1 MPSSSLNPIAARRSR
16 RRNRWSMADMIS
28 HVIARGSVCLALT
41 VTVPTATVL
50 PPALFAQSSSTRLS
64 PDHARGVA
72 DPRLDPR
79 VESILKRMTVE
90 EKVGQLVQYSAGQP
104 TGPGTGRTD
113 YDDMIAR
120 GQIGSLLNVVDPHEI
135 NKYQKIAVE
144 KSRLHIPILFG
155 LDVIHGFKTEFPI
168 PLGLAS
174 TWNPS
179 IVEKA
184 SRVAAMEASAD
195 GIRWTFSPMV
205 DIARDARWGRMAEG
219 AGEDPFLGSAMA
231 AAYVRG
237 YQGLHLDAPDS
248 IAACAKHY
256 VGYGAAE
263 AGRDYNSTEISEHT
277 LRQFYLPP
285 FHAAVEAGT
294 ASLMSA
300 FNSLNGVPSTANPF
314 TLKQVLR
321 KEWGFRGLV
330 VSDWNAVGE
339 LIPHGIAADGA
350 TAARKAFLAGVDMDM
365 VSSLYHENLQQ
376 IVRSGQATPAE
387 LDEAVRHVLRV
398 KLALGLFEHP
408 FVDEDTA
415 AKAFYHPD
423 SIALAQTAAERSFVL
438 LKNTNGPDGGP
449 VLPIA
454 TAPLNI
460 AVIGP
465 LGDDSSYPTGA
476 PQGTGPRVSLP
487 TALAQRVGEGHVF
500 RHKGAGILDG
510 TDQEI
515 AAAVAG
521 AQRADIVVLTLG
533 ESPDMS
539 GEAASRANLGLPGR
553 QQELLEAIV
562 RTGKPVVL
570 ILFSGRPLTVPWAF
584 EHVPAVI
591 AAWFP
596 GISGGPAL
604 ARILFGEV
612 NPSGKLVVS
621 WPRSVGQE
629 PLYYN
634 ALNTGRPSGD
644 VDLTRP
650 PADIAAKYVSRY
662 LDEQNA
668 PQFPFG
674 YGGSYTT
681 FNYGATTISTRHLSA
696 AVLNRRLAAGA
707 DAAAA
712 AMTAETEI
720 TNTGSLAGEE
730 VVQLYIQLRGTS
742 VAEPARMLKGFQTVA
757 IAPGESKKVKFELKP
772 ETFAI
777 WNANNEFAAEP
788 SQLKV
793 WISPDSTRGSA
804 AEAEITP

>member
-1 MPSSSLNPIAARRSR
+1 MPSSRHILIPSLGPHRSR
-16 RRNRWSMADMIS
+16 RSTLMKALS
-28 HVIARGSVCLALT
+28 RGLRFGGGIGGRFGGIVAVVTLSLAAQT
-41 VTVPTATVL
+41 PSNHSPTL
-50 PPALFAQSSSTRLS
+50 PSS
-64 PDHARGVA
+64 VA
-72 DPRLDPR
+72 DARLDAR
-79 VESILKRMTVE
+79 VESILHGMTLE

-120 GQIGSLLNVVDPHEI
+120 GQIGSLFNVIDPHEI
-135 NKYQKIAVE
+135 NKYQKIAME

-168 PLGLAS
+168 PLALAS
-174 TWNPS
+174 TWDPT

-219 AGEDPFLGSAMA
+219 AGEDPYLGSAMA

-237 YQGLHLDAPDS
+237 YQGERLNAPDS

-263 AGRDYNSTEISEHT
+263 GGRDYNSTEISEHT
-277 LRQFYLPP
+277 LREFYMPP

-294 ASLMSA
+294 VSLMSA
-300 FNSLNGVPSTANPF
+300 FNSLNGVPSSANSF

-330 VSDWNAVGE
+330 VSDWNAIGE
-339 LIPHGIAADGA
+339 LIPHGVANDGR
-350 TAARKAFLAGVDMDM
+350 TAARKAFVAGVDMDM
-365 VSSLYHENLQQ
+365 VSSLYHDNLGQ
-376 IVRSGQATPAE
+376 IVSSGQATTAE

-408 FVDEDTA
+408 FVDEGAA
-415 AKAFYHPD
+415 AKALYHPD
-423 SIALAQTAAERSFVL
+423 SIAMAQTAAERSFVL
-438 LKNTNGPDGGP
+438 LKNASGPDGKAL
-449 VLPIA
+449 LPL
-454 TAPLNI
+454 TAGTQNI

-465 LGDDSSYPTGA
+465 LGDDSSYPAGA
-476 PQGTGPRVSLP
+476 PQGAGPRLSLP
-487 TALAQRVGEGHVF
+487 AALAQRVGESHVLRF
-500 RHKGAGILDG
+500 RGTGILDG
-510 TDQEI
+510 SDEEI

-521 AQRADIVVLTLG
+521 AKKADLVVLTLG
-533 ESPDMS
+533 ESPEMS
-539 GEAASRANLGLPGR
+539 GEAASRAHLGLPGR

-562 RTGKPVVL
+562 RTGRPVVL

-584 EHVPAVI
+584 DHVPAVI
-591 AAWFP
+591 AAWLP
-596 GISGGPAL
+596 GIGGGPAL
-604 ARILFGEV
+604 ARTLFGEI

-634 ALNTGRPSGD
+634 SLNTGRPPGD

-650 PADIAAKYVSRY
+650 PTDIVSKYVSRY
-662 LDEQNA
+662 LDEQNS

-674 YGGSYTT
+674 YGGSYTS
-681 FNYGATTISTRHLSA
+681 FSYGTTQISTQSLSA
-696 AVLNRRLAAGA
+696 AALNKALSAGA
-707 DAAAA
+707 TV
-712 AMTAETEI
+712 MTAEAEV
-720 TNTGSLAGEE
+720 TNTGSRAGKE

-742 VAEPARMLKGFQTVA
+742 VAEPVRMLKGFQTVA
-757 IAPGESKKVKFELKP
+757 IAPGETKKIKFELP
-772 ETFAI
+772 SEAFAI
-777 WNANNEFAAEP
+777 WNDRDEFAAEP
-788 SQLKV
+788 AKV
-793 WISPDSTRGSA
+793 KIWISPDSARGSA
-804 AEAEITP
+804 AEAEILH

>member
-1 MPSSSLNPIAARRSR
+1 MTFLFRYTDVQRRPSRQSRSMRFGTVFSALLAAALLLAMSGSL
-16 RRNRWSMADMIS
+16 
-28 HVIARGSVCLALT
+28 LAQ
-41 VTVPTATVL
+41 A
-50 PPALFAQSSSTRLS
+50 PASPQSSGIGDRS
-64 PDHARGVA
+64 
-72 DPRLDPR
+72 LDAR
-79 VESILKRMTVE
+79 VEAILRRMTPE

-120 GQIGSLLNVVDPHEI
+120 GQISSLFNVVDPKLI
-135 NKYQKIAVE
+135 NRYQKIAME

-174 TWNPS
+174 TWDPS

-184 SRVAAMEASAD
+184 SRVAARESAAG

-219 AGEDPFLGSAMA
+219 AGEDPFLGSVIA

-237 YQGLHLDAPDS
+237 YQGSSLDSPDS
-248 IAACAKHY
+248 IAACVKHY

-300 FNSLNGVPSTANPF
+300 FNSLNGVPSSANPF

-339 LIPHGIAADGA
+339 LIPHGVANDGA
-350 TAARKAFLAGVDMDM
+350 TAARKAFTAGVDMDM
-365 VSSLYHENLQQ
+365 VSSLYHDNLEQ
-376 IVRSGQATPAE
+376 IVKSGQATQAE
-387 LDEAVRHVLRV
+387 LDDAVRHVLRV

-408 FVDEDTA
+408 YVDEDS
-415 AKAFYHPD
+415 AKKSPLD
-423 SIALAQTAAERSFVL
+423 SDSAALAQTAAERSFVL
-438 LKNTNGPDGGP
+438 LKDAKGPDGKAL
-449 VLPIA
+449 LPFA
-454 TAPLNI
+454 AGNQNI

-465 LGDDSSYPTGA
+465 LADNSWYPGGA
-476 PQGTGPRVSLP
+476 PQGAASSRVSLP
-487 TALAQRVGEGHVF
+487 AALAQRVGEGHISRF
-500 RHKGAGILDG
+500 KGVGILDG
-510 TDQEI
+510 TDDEI
-515 AAAVAG
+515 ATAVAG
-521 AQRADIVVLTLG
+521 AQKADIVILTLG
-533 ESPDMS
+533 ETPEMS
-539 GEAASRANLGLPGR
+539 GEAASRAHLGLPGR

-570 ILFSGRPLTVPWAF
+570 ILFSGRPLTLPWAF
-584 EHVPAVI
+584 EHVPAVL
-591 AAWFP
+591 AAWEP
-596 GISGGPAL
+596 GAGGGPAL
-604 ARILFGEV
+604 ARTLFGDV

-634 ALNTGRPSGD
+634 HLDTGRPPGNT
-644 VDLTRP
+644 DLTRP
-650 PADIAAKYVSRY
+650 PTDVASKYVSRY
-662 LDEQNA
+662 IDEQNT

-681 FNYGATTISTRHLSA
+681 FSYGTTTISTNHLSA
-696 AVLNRRLAAGA
+696 AALNKTLSSASEV
-707 DAAAA
+707 

-720 TNTGSLAGEE
+720 KNTGSRPAEE
-730 VVQLYIQLRGTS
+730 VVQLYIQLLGTS
-742 VAEPARMLKGFQTVA
+742 VAEPVRMLKGFQTVS
-757 IAPGESKKVKFELKP
+757 IAPGETRKVKFELKP
-772 ETFAI
+772 QDFAI
-777 WNANNEFAAEP
+777 WNDHDQFAAEAA
-788 SQLKV
+788 KVNV
-793 WISPDSTRGSA
+793 WISPDSAQGSPA
-804 AEAEITP
+804 QAEIAP

>member
-1 MPSSSLNPIAARRSR
+1 
-16 RRNRWSMADMIS
+16 
-28 HVIARGSVCLALT
+28 
-41 VTVPTATVL
+41 
-50 PPALFAQSSSTRLS
+50 
-64 PDHARGVA
+64 
-72 DPRLDPR
+72 

-120 GQIGSLLNVVDPHEI
+120 GQIGSLFNVVDPHEI
-135 NKYQKIAVE
+135 NKYQKIAME
-144 KSRLHIPILFG
+144 KARLHIPILFG

-174 TWNPS
+174 TWDPS

-237 YQGLHLDAPDS
+237 YQGSSLDAPDS
-248 IAACAKHY
+248 IAACVKHY

-263 AGRDYNSTEISEHT
+263 AGRDYNTTEISEHT

-314 TLKQVLR
+314 TLKQLLR
-321 KEWGFRGLV
+321 SEWGFRGLV
-330 VSDWNAVGE
+330 VSDWNAIGE
-339 LIPHGIAADGA
+339 LIPHGIATDGA

-365 VSSLYHENLQQ
+365 VSSSYHDNLQQ
-376 IVRSGQATPAE
+376 IVSSGQATQAE

-408 FVDEDTA
+408 FVDEAGATRA
-415 AKAFYHPD
+415 LYHPE
-423 SIALAQTAAERSFVL
+423 SIALAQNAAEQSFVL
-438 LKNTNGPDGGP
+438 LKNSNGPDGKP
-449 VLPIA
+449 LLPLA
-454 TAPLNI
+454 SGLQNL

-465 LGDDSSYPTGA
+465 LAYDSSYPNGA
-476 PQGTGPRVSLP
+476 PEGAGPRISLP
-487 TALAQRVGEGHVF
+487 AALAQRVGDDHVLRF
-500 RHKGAGILDG
+500 KGAGILDG
-510 TDQEI
+510 TDEQI

-521 AQRADIVVLTLG
+521 AQKADLVILALG
-533 ESPDMS
+533 ESPEMS
-539 GEAASRANLGLPGR
+539 GEAASRAHLGLPGR
-553 QQELLEAIV
+553 QQELLEAVV

-591 AAWFP
+591 AAWLP
-596 GISGGPAL
+596 GMAGGPAL
-604 ARILFGEV
+604 ARTLFGET

-634 ALNTGRPSGD
+634 ALNTGRPPGD
-644 VDLTRP
+644 TDLTGP
-650 PADIAAKYVSRY
+650 PTDIASRYVSRY
-662 LDEQNA
+662 IDEQNT

-681 FNYGATTISTRHLSA
+681 FVYGATTISVRRLSA
-696 AVLNRRLAAGA
+696 AALNKGLTAGV
-707 DAAAA
+707 DGTP
-712 AMTAETEI
+712 AMSVETEVA
-720 TNTGSLAGEE
+720 NTGSRTGEE

-742 VAEPARMLKGFQTVA
+742 VAEPVRMLEGFQTVS
-757 IAPGESKKVKFELKP
+757 IAPGETKKVRFELKA
-772 ETFAI
+772 EAFAI
-777 WNANNEFAAEP
+777 WNDRNEFAAEP
-788 SQLKV
+788 AKVKV
-793 WISPDSTRGSA
+793 WISPDSARGSA
-804 AEAEITP
+804 AEAEIVP